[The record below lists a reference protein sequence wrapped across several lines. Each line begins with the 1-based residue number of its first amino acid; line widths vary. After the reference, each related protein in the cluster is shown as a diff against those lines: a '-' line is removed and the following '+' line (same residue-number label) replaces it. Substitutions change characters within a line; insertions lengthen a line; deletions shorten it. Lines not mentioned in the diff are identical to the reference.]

1 MYKSALVSI
10 VLCFFCFSLF
20 AQELPSNMPPLPEF
34 TVEHVG
40 KGKVRIG
47 WVNPYG
53 NDLIQINVQRSYDSL
68 RGYRTM
74 FSTPSPELQENG
86 FIDSYVEGSKV
97 FYRIFYMLNT
107 NAYFFSKIKKV
118 APGYVDASL
127 NTEINK
133 GDSVSITMNNAVIAK
148 LPYNAF
154 LTFKDSIYTKTKD
167 SLLAVGEN
175 MVVLHPYIPK
185 AGDWQASQ
193 YIFSDRTGTLNLRL
207 PGAGEKKYTLQV
219 FEADGKTQLFHLKNI
234 TEPDLT
240 INKANFMHAG
250 WFVFELYEDGK
261 LKERNKFYIQ
271 KEF

>member
-1 MYKSALVSI
+1 MYKSALVFLS
-10 VLCFFCFSLF
+10 LLFSVCYVV
-20 AQELPSNMPPLPEF
+20 AQEQMMPLPEF
-34 TVEHVG
+34 TAQKVG

-68 RGYRTM
+68 HGYRTM

-86 FIDSYVEGSKV
+86 FIDNYVEGTKV
-97 FYRIFYMLNT
+97 YYRIFFMLSN
-107 NAYFFSKIKKV
+107 NAYFFSKVKKI
-118 APGYVDASL
+118 APGYIDSSL
-127 NTEINK
+127 NSTIDRT
-133 GDSVSITMNNAVIAK
+133 DSISVALQGNIIAK

-154 LTFKDSIYTKTKD
+154 LRYKDSIYTTTKD

-175 MVVLHPYIPK
+175 MVVIHPYLPK
-185 AGDWQASQ
+185 PGEWRASPYLFTDRAGE
-193 YIFSDRTGTLNLRL
+193 LNLIL
-207 PGAGEKKYTLQV
+207 PNAGEKKYELHV
-219 FEADGKTQLFHLKNI
+219 YEADGKTQLFSLKNI
-234 TEPDLT
+234 TDASLL

-250 WFVFELYEDGK
+250 WFVFELYEGDK